1 MHCLCDHHVR
11 PTSDRRFPCCK
22 QIADLRSTGDVAERS
37 EQVGHYWLEL
47 GRRSKYQLHM
57 VIAILSYILFG
68 LLPPVIY
75 GLSFRTSDNRENK
88 MMVVAAASLLCIALL
103 AIGKAHVKRP
113 KTYITTLLY
122 YISIGFSSAGLSYV
136 AGVLITRLLAHF
148 GLIDHGGAS
157 APAPPS
163 LLFPQAMGADATT
176 WASY

>member
-1 MHCLCDHHVR
+1 
-11 PTSDRRFPCCK
+11 
-22 QIADLRSTGDVAERS
+22 
-37 EQVGHYWLEL
+37 
-47 GRRSKYQLHM
+47 
-57 VIAILSYILFG
+57 
-68 LLPPVIY
+68 
-75 GLSFRTSDNRENK
+75 

-113 KTYITTLLY
+113 RTYITTLLY

-136 AGVLITRLLAHF
+136 VGVLFFFSNYTIHRRHSQHAHTHPYEYTHANPTLRSIFEDCAGKSSRLTKSPQAHRCLTKLLAHF